1 MESSDTSQSNFQL
14 NPLSSSGKGAKSL
27 PVLSSDPGAGLS
39 ALNGERIP
47 LRNWVI
53 EGPSLIASIVQG
65 IKDQPLPLRLRLY
78 LGWGKIRRFYLV
90 HFRPRYVQAS
100 LERRQG
106 DCHRTGAC
114 CNLMF
119 SCPLLK
125 NSISSPV
132 CSIYERR
139 PLTCNT
145 FPIDERDLADRD
157 LLMPDHPCGFSF
169 RSDTSRTE
177 VSATKTQR
185 H

>member
-1 MESSDTSQSNFQL
+1 MESSDTSQNRLQSE
-14 NPLSSSGKGAKSL
+14 PLLDSGEGAKSL
-27 PVLSSDPGAGLS
+27 PVIDSTPAVRKTLP
-39 ALNGERIP
+39 IP
-47 LRNWVI
+47 H
-53 EGPSLIASIVQG
+53 
-65 IKDQPLPLRLRLY
+65 RLR

-100 LERRQG
+100 LERRRG

-119 SCPLLK
+119 KCPLLK
-125 NSISSPV
+125 NSKSSSV

-139 PLTCNT
+139 PLSCRT

-169 RSDTSRTE
+169 RSVTSPPQPRR
-177 VSATKTQR
+177 S
-185 H
+185 